1 MPHTILIADDDPK
14 IRKLLNANLKSLG
27 YETVLAADGRAALKA
42 FDDFSP
48 DVVLLDWM
56 MPDVDGL
63 TVLRQIRSKSSTPVL
78 MITARDEIADRVNGL
93 EVGADDYLTKPFAL
107 EELFARIKA
116 LLRRAPAPSQPQ
128 GRLSEL
134 TNGPL
139 KLDQAELRAWVDN
152 VEVHL
157 TGNEFKVLATLMR
170 HVERALTHEYLL
182 KTVWGSPYA
191 HEVHYLRVVI
201 ARLRQKLKAFER
213 IPEDAIRSISGVG
226 YVMRRLD

>member
-116 LLRRAPAPSQPQ
+116 LLRRAPPRASLREDSPNSRTAP
-128 GRLSEL
+128 
-134 TNGPL
+134 
-139 KLDQAELRAWVDN
+139 
-152 VEVHL
+152 
-157 TGNEFKVLATLMR
+157 
-170 HVERALTHEYLL
+170 
-182 KTVWGSPYA
+182 
-191 HEVHYLRVVI
+191 
-201 ARLRQKLKAFER
+201 
-213 IPEDAIRSISGVG
+213 
-226 YVMRRLD
+226 